1 MFHRM
6 TYAIGS
12 LAYFLSLTFRIFFKR
27 LSQPAKVHIGILM
40 DGDLGDMV
48 ASEPILGDLHQKFGN
63 TAIYW
68 ITERRYFPVF
78 SQHPLIAELVDE
90 YSLLVARFLLFW
102 NPFKHFYFLQL
113 SDFRKDPVFQI
124 SLKNKKADDLGIR
137 LNNYY
142 HHFNLLEISSQL
154 ADLGIIQGQP
164 RLYVDK
170 QTLKFD
176 LPKSYWLIHCK
187 SNAGLRDWKD
197 EHWHRLIVESIS
209 RWGIHVVEI
218 GMKNPLKLE
227 HPHFTSLVGQCDLM
241 ETMKIIQG
249 ASFFIGLDS
258 GPTHMANA
266 FQVPGLVIC
275 GEFTYFK
282 KYMSYSGF
290 YQESKQTKV
299 LFNPKGKAEGLGY
312 DEVWQQLV
320 ALQENK

>member
-1 MFHRM
+1 MFYRV

-12 LAYFLSLTFRIFFKR
+12 LSYFLRFIFRILLKR
-27 LSQPAKVHIGILM
+27 IFQPAKVHIGILM

-48 ASEPILGDLHQKFGN
+48 ASEPILDALHQKFGN
-63 TAIYW
+63 VAIYW
-68 ITERRYFPVF
+68 ITEKRYFPLF
-78 SQHPLIAELVDE
+78 SLHPLITEMLDE
-90 YSLLVARFLLFW
+90 YSLLVARCLLTW
-102 NPFKHFYFLQL
+102 NPFNHFYFLQL
-113 SDFRKDPVFQI
+113 SDFRKDPVFHI
-124 SLKNKKADDLGIR
+124 SLENKKADDLGIR

-142 HHFNLLEISSQL
+142 HQFNLLEISSQL

-164 RLYVDK
+164 RLYVDD
-170 QTLKFD
+170 QPLRFD
-176 LPKSYWLIHCK
+176 LPKSYWIIHCK

-197 EHWHRLIVESIS
+197 EHWHQLILDAIS
-209 RWGIHVVEI
+209 TWGIHVIEI
-218 GMKNPLKLE
+218 GMKHPLKLE
-227 HPHFTSLVGQCDLM
+227 HPQFTSLVGQCNLM
-241 ETMKIIQG
+241 ETMKLIQG

-266 FQVPGLVIC
+266 FQIPGLVIC

-299 LFNPKGKAEGLGY
+299 MFNLHGKAEGLAF
-312 DEVWQQLV
+312 DEVWQQLR

>member
-1 MFHRM
+1 MFHRV

-12 LAYFLSLTFRIFFKR
+12 WAYFVSLSVRILFKR
-27 LSQPAKVHIGILM
+27 ILHRNKVHIGILM

-48 ASEPILGDLHQKFGN
+48 ASEPILGALQQKFGHV
-63 TAIYW
+63 AIYW
-68 ITERRYFPVF
+68 ITEKRYFPLF
-78 SQHPLIAELVDE
+78 NHHPLITEMLDE
-90 YSLLVARFLLFW
+90 HSLLVARFLLAW
-102 NPFKHFYFLQL
+102 NPFNYFYFLQL
-113 SDFRKDPVFQI
+113 SDFRTDPVFHVSLKNTQADKLGI
-124 SLKNKKADDLGIR
+124 SLK
-137 LNNYY
+137 NYY

-154 ADLGIIQGQP
+154 ADLGMMKGQP
-164 RLYVDK
+164 QLYVDNK
-170 QTLKFD
+170 PLSFD
-176 LPKSYWLIHCK
+176 IQKPYWVVHCK

-197 EHWHRLIVESIS
+197 EYWNKLIIDAIEK
-209 RWGIHVVEI
+209 WGVQVIEI

-227 HPHFTSLVGQCDLM
+227 HPNFKSLVGQCNLM
-241 ETMKIIQG
+241 ETMKLIQG

-266 FQVPGLVIC
+266 FQIPGLVIC

-290 YQESKQTKV
+290 YQESKQAKV
-299 LFNPKGKAEGLGY
+299 MFNPDGKAEGLAF

>member
-1 MFHRM
+1 MFHRV

-12 LAYFLSLTFRIFFKR
+12 LAYFLSLSCRILFKR
-27 LSQPAKVHIGILM
+27 LFQPTKVHIGILM

-48 ASEPILGDLHQKFGN
+48 ASEPILGALQQKFGN
-63 TAIYW
+63 VAIYW
-68 ITERRYFPVF
+68 ITEKRYFPLF
-78 SQHPLIAELVDE
+78 SQHPLITELLDE
-90 YSLLVARFLLFW
+90 YSLLVARFLLSW
-102 NPFKHFYFLQL
+102 NPFTHFYFLQL
-113 SDFRKDPVFQI
+113 SDFRIDPVFQI
-124 SLKNKKADDLGIR
+124 SLQNEKADALGIR

-142 HHFNLLEISSQL
+142 HQYNLLEISSQL
-154 ADLGIIQGQP
+154 ADLGRMKGQP
-164 RLYVDK
+164 HLYVDD
-170 QTLKFD
+170 QVLRFD
-176 LPKSYWLIHCK
+176 LPKTYWLVHCK

-197 EHWHRLIVESIS
+197 EHWQRLILDAIS
-209 RWGIHVVEI
+209 TWGVHVVEI
-218 GMKNPLKLE
+218 GMKHPLKLE
-227 HPHFTSLVGQCDLM
+227 HPQFTSLVGQCNLM

-266 FQVPGLVIC
+266 FQIPGLVIC

-299 LFNPKGKAEGLGY
+299 MFNPVGRADGLGY